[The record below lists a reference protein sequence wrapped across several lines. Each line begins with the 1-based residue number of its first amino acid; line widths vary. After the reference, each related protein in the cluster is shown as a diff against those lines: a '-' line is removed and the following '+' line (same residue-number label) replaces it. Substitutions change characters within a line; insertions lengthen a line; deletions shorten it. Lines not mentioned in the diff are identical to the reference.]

1 MGKSLSL
8 AKSPIYQDF
17 LYFVIIS
24 PRNFACLAPY
34 LLVELVDR
42 VHKFLT
48 PFSKTVNGS
57 IMKLTS

>member
-1 MGKSLSL
+1 MGKSLSI
-8 AKSPIYQDF
+8 AKPPIYQDF

-24 PRNFACLAPY
+24 PRNFAHLAPY